1 MRLSKLYTIE
11 LTDGTEVD
19 VEVYVDADDKFCEN
33 NEHSY
38 VFDDAGLT
46 DEQICQVECIVD
58 SSIEEWA
65 EAILL
70 GEDDEYDF
78 DED

>member
-1 MRLSKLYTIE
+1 MRHSKLYTIE
-11 LTDGTEVD
+11 LTNGTEVD
-19 VEVYVDADDKFCEN
+19 VEVHVDVEVCEI

-46 DEQICQVECIVD
+46 DEQICEAEDIINKN
-58 SSIEEWA
+58 IEEWA
-65 EAILL
+65 EALL
-70 GEDDEYDF
+70 MGEDDDYDF

>member
-11 LTDGTEVD
+11 LTDSTSVD
-19 VEVYVDADDKFCEN
+19 VEVNVDVDDKFCEN

-38 VFDDAGLT
+38 MFDDAGLT
-46 DEQICQVECIVD
+46 DEQICEAESIVD
-58 SSIEEWA
+58 NSIEEWA

-70 GEDDEYDF
+70 GEDDEDNF

>member
-11 LTDGTEVD
+11 LTDGTSVD
-19 VEVYVDADDKFCEN
+19 VEVNVDVDDKFCEN

-38 VFDDAGLT
+38 MFDDAGLT
-46 DEQICQVECIVD
+46 DEQICEAESIVD
-58 SSIEEWA
+58 NSIEEWA
-65 EAILL
+65 EAMLL
-70 GEDDEYDF
+70 GEDDEDNF